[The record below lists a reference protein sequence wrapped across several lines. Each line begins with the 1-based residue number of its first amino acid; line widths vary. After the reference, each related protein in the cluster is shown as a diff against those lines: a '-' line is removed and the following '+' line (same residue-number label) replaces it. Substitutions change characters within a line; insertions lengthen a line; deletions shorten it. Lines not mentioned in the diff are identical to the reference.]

1 MPGENRTLTPV
12 WIAYVDG
19 VRLGTGYEGA
29 LKRIYIHDRLDFAG
43 TASLLFGSSPLDFCN
58 DGTFT
63 IGSEVS
69 IHLGYKDDVQEVFA
83 GEVTG
88 FAPRLDEYSA
98 PLMEV
103 KIHSK
108 LHRLDKGTRCASFEH
123 KTPAGIIRDI
133 VQGYN
138 LNADVEEFGPEYSYV
153 EQSSYTDHGYILYLA
168 GKYGKSVYCN
178 GNTVHVKTEI
188 TPTDDDVVLEWGKTI
203 ISARTKADLAA
214 QLSAVTATG
223 WDMRKCSGF
232 TATATM
238 KDVPLKIGGEYSW
251 EDNAKGYDPHKIEQ
265 LSSSSFTDEK
275 DAMEVARSV
284 LLGRSLQFQSC
295 EAKTEGN
302 SRIRPGNRLTVKY
315 LGKHSNGEYLVY
327 SVEHD
332 LSVQD
337 GYFTTCHLKRNFCG
351 VSNRSGSISVID
363 RERIDRQGANVQEE
377 NAAATSASGNHEE
390 THNNSEN
397 AFIENNSQASSE
409 ESSQIDRKNP
419 TETENNREEILYD
432 FGKIEASYRNWKQQD
447 DEWKNE
453 KLSNAAGDTMEKH
466 GCKVVSA
473 AKLVC
478 TISQNNKFTPN
489 RFTNKKDKIV
499 DGNGDLSQS
508 AIMSS
513 IKKANPDIVV
523 KFDYFEK
530 QLNESTLKRL
540 KKDSEYIHYIL
551 GRANIGGGLGQHWVV
566 IEDYKVLPNGTIEYK
581 IVPSSKNDA
590 GRVFTSDPKFATDTK
605 KACINKIEVYSIKRN

>member
-103 KIHSK
+103 KMHSK
-108 LHRLDKGTRCASFEH
+108 LHRLNKGTRCASFEH

-138 LNADVEEFGPEYSYV
+138 LNADVEEFGPEYNYI
-153 EQSSYTDHGYILYLA
+153 EQKNLTDYGYIMYLA
-168 GKYGKSVYCN
+168 GKYGKTVYCR

-188 TPTDDDVVLEWGKTI
+188 APTDDDVVLEWGKTI
-203 ISARTKADLAA
+203 ISARTKTDLAA

-238 KDVPLKIGGEYSW
+238 KDLPLKIGGEYCW
-251 EDNAKGYDPHKIEQ
+251 EDNAKGYDSHKVWQ
-265 LSSSSFTDEK
+265 LSSSSFTDGK

-302 SRIRPGNRLTVKY
+302 CRIRPGNRLTVKY
-315 LGKHSNGEYLVY
+315 LGKHSDGEYLVY

-332 LSVQD
+332 FSVQD

-351 VSNRSGSISVID
+351 ASNKNRGISEID
-363 RERIDRQGANVQEE
+363 RERIDSQGAKSEIG
-377 NAAATSASGNHEE
+377 ATSSGGGIQAESQ
-390 THNNSEN
+390 NSTEN
-397 AFIENNSQASSE
+397 TSTE
-409 ESSQIDRKNP
+409 KNP
-419 TETENNREEILYD
+419 SITSPRWEYANGRTITKALVGDEVYLCADVTDIADGATAKIRIVEKDDDGNDD
-432 FGKIEASYRNWKQQD
+432 FVAELSTAVQDGKIRRKW
-447 DEWKNE
+447 
-453 KLSNAAGDTMEKH
+453 
-466 GCKVVSA
+466 KVVYMADDDDTDSQQELEEKGYTLPEYA
-473 AKLVC
+473 FTVDCDGIESKESGQLDVRGWIKKQIVYRYTNKPMINLPYKLFTTNGKLVSEGKSDNFGY
-478 TISQNNKFTPN
+478 ISVENI
-489 RFTNKKDKIV
+489 KIGRYKLCLGEN
-499 DGNGDLSQS
+499 DGL
-508 AIMSS
+508 
-513 IKKANPDIVV
+513 
-523 KFDYFEK
+523 
-530 QLNESTLKRL
+530 
-540 KKDSEYIHYIL
+540 
-551 GRANIGGGLGQHWVV
+551 
-566 IEDYKVLPNGTIEYK
+566 
-581 IVPSSKNDA
+581 
-590 GRVFTSDPKFATDTK
+590 
-605 KACINKIEVYSIKRN
+605 

>member
-1 MPGENRTLTPV
+1 MTSENRTLTPV

-108 LHRLDKGTRCASFEH
+108 LHRLNKGTRCASFEH

-138 LNADVEEFGPEYSYV
+138 LNADVEDFGPEYNYI
-153 EQSSYTDHGYILYLA
+153 EQKNFTDYGYIMYLA
-168 GKYGKSVYCN
+168 GKYGKTVYCH
-178 GNTVHVKTEI
+178 GNTVYVKTEI
-188 TPTDDDVVLEWGKTI
+188 APTDDDVVLEWGKTI
-203 ISARTKADLAA
+203 ISARTKTDLAA
-214 QLSAVTATG
+214 QLFAVTATG

-238 KDVPLKIGGEYSW
+238 KDVPLKIGGEYCW
-251 EDNAKGYDPHKIEQ
+251 EDNAKGYDSHKVGQ

-302 SRIRPGNRLTVKY
+302 CRIRPGNRLTVKY
-315 LGKHSNGEYLVY
+315 LGKHSDGEYLVQ

-332 LSVQD
+332 FSVQD
-337 GYFTTCHLKRNFCG
+337 GYFTICHLKRNFCG
-351 VSNRSGSISVID
+351 VSNNRSISAID
-363 RERIDRQGANVQEE
+363 RERIDRQGTNAQEE
-377 NAAATSASGNHEE
+377 TAAATSASGNQTESQKDTEE
-390 THNNSEN
+390 SNVEEKSPSITSPHWEDEN
-397 AFIENNSQASSE
+397 GKAITKALVGDEVFLCADVTDISDGASAKIKVIEKDDDGNDDFVAELSTSVQEGKIRRKWKVVYTEDNDDTDSRQELEEKGYTLPEYAFTVECDGVESE
-409 ESSQIDRKNP
+409 ESGQLDVRDWISFSFSEEDKVFLKNNLFYFYSGDGAVL
-419 TETENNREEILYD
+419 EVINRLQ
-432 FGKIEASYRNWKQQD
+432 KWR
-447 DEWKNE
+447 
-453 KLSNAAGDTMEKH
+453 
-466 GCKVVSA
+466 
-473 AKLVC
+473 
-478 TISQNNKFTPN
+478 P
-489 RFTNKKDKIV
+489 
-499 DGNGDLSQS
+499 
-508 AIMSS
+508 
-513 IKKANPDIVV
+513 
-523 KFDYFEK
+523 
-530 QLNESTLKRL
+530 
-540 KKDSEYIHYIL
+540 
-551 GRANIGGGLGQHWVV
+551 
-566 IEDYKVLPNGTIEYK
+566 VL
-581 IVPSSKNDA
+581 
-590 GRVFTSDPKFATDTK
+590 
-605 KACINKIEVYSIKRN
+605 C